1 MVEALI
7 LGRLYNNTLGVA
19 KKQKTTIRG
28 KTYYRYTL
36 SLPREVLER
45 LLDGKNEVPVLVYI
59 ARASHLNLLVWDEE
73 DILWTRLPEEAKTEL
88 YYQGRAPTKPAGR
101 VVFIAAEEEEV
112 RRLGL
117 DPEKPVTLKDVIR
130 AVEKRIAV
138 AQPPTG

>member
-7 LGRLYNNTLGVA
+7 LGRSYTNTLGIA
-19 KKQKTTIRG
+19 KRQKTTIRG

-45 LLDGKNEVPVLVYI
+45 LLDGKNEAPVLVYI
-59 ARASHLNLLVWDEE
+59 ARASHINLLVWDEE

-88 YYQGRAPTKPAGR
+88 YYQGRAPAKPAGR

-117 DPEKPVTLKDVIR
+117 DPEKPIALKDVVK
-130 AVEKRIAV
+130 AVERRLAEV
-138 AQPPTG
+138 QPPTR